1 MCYRQLEHVNTG
13 TNMFVESFHNKIKT
27 FYLER
32 MPNKRIDDL
41 INVLLEIEADDYWSH
56 KNRIVYLHVQKKDTD
71 SDIRY
76 ERGINIPDVHMTTL
90 SKSKWSVQSQSKN
103 VAYTINQIIENCNC
117 QLGKQKISCVGL
129 CERI

>member
-56 KNRIVYLHVQKKDTD
+56 KN
-71 SDIRY
+71 
-76 ERGINIPDVHMTTL
+76 
-90 SKSKWSVQSQSKN
+90 
-103 VAYTINQIIENCNC
+103 
-117 QLGKQKISCVGL
+117 
-129 CERI
+129 